1 MAEPKYEQ
9 LDYQYTPDGD
19 RVLWNEKY
27 CNGYPCPVDC
37 YHCVV
42 AQKIL
47 EAEDAKDKS
56 EEDTPDAG

>member
-1 MAEPKYEQ
+1 MAEYE
-9 LDYQYTPDGD
+9 PDGD

-37 YHCVV
+37 YKCVV

-47 EAEDAKDKS
+47 EAEDVDES
-56 EEDTPDAG
+56 EAN